1 MNNIYIYTF
10 VNIYF
15 LEKVMPN
22 CLAFTISFYARL
34 LAISLQ
40 ALFVYPKAK
49 LYSIEFHEQ

>member
-10 VNIYF
+10 VNIFF